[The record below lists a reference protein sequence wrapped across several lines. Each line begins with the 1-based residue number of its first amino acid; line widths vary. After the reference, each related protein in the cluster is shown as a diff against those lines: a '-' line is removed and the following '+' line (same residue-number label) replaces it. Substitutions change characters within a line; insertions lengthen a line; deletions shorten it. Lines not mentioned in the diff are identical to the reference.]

1 MRSAGDLEAVTKA
14 HIEEVKRL
22 SGPGVHVKGHSQ
34 DIIAVATTCTCKGGC
49 QRQSRVHEAHS
60 DVLSAVQARCCKGS
74 SAGLHFGS
82 KWSRG
87 EQAEIKRSGA
97 QTVFMAT
104 AGREIITQSLE
115 PCGQGR

>member
-87 EQAEIKRSGA
+87 EKAEVKEERG
-97 QTVFMAT
+97 TDCVH
-104 AGREIITQSLE
+104 GHCR
-115 PCGQGR
+115 QGDNHSVA